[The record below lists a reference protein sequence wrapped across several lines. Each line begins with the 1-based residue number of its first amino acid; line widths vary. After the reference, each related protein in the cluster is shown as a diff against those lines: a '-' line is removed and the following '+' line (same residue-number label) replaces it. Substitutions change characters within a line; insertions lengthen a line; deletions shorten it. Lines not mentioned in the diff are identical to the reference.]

1 MEQITQYFEQ
11 MDYVSFGVIALPCVI
26 IAVYGFLQ
34 VASGLAKSKNDK
46 MQRCNNNN
54 NNNHNNNGNSGSNNS
69 KRCTQKYA
77 NGNIA
82 TTANATATT
91 AATATIANSYQQ
103 NNNSNNSNNSNNKS
117 NATRKARYNHSNNN
131 NSNNMKRQDG
141 NATAAYNM
149 QQKRSNVAGSDA
161 TWHRFVTSSC
171 IEEKFL
177 SHHNPGHRNSTSSEA
192 TSEDIHSSDEHPNK
206 AKNRSINGHGG
217 NNTAGGNSSSNKSR
231 SKRQQKSQSVKQTGN
246 RTQLPMAV
254 QGQGQVQP
262 LEVQPAIKVNNSSSS
277 SSSKCKQGKW
287 RNSNNISS
295 GSNSNSSNQKRSSS
309 NNNKSKQ
316 SKCNSKASG
325 NSNNSSSSNNI
336 NNNSSISSSSSNNG
350 KSIDS
355 YCGSN
360 SSNSSSALSSP
371 GSSPNSG
378 SNSSSG
384 NSSCNSN
391 SSISGICN
399 SSNIFISGCG
409 SHNITGNSWQH
420 SKVYRQNVNFLVPPL
435 RQYERLDLDDVTLQ
449 QQLQR
454 YLIEP
459 HLLRVYGFPVE
470 SVVHEG
476 AIEIFKCLPHMN
488 FAAAHVMAVTETAL
502 TVINCHDGLNTSNFE
517 YSQQCQEEEEEE
529 EGGDA
534 DGEGEGTINEI
545 GSEELEASPASTSTD
560 SGNISPRSLDSE
572 SGGEWSGSECESS
585 PSGLE
590 LYCNYAH
597 MERSLAKQCVRCKH
611 DFLVDE
617 LSGQYLTREE
627 CSYHWGKYHRC
638 YDGNAWVSRW
648 TCCNASD
655 ECDSG
660 CTRHE
665 LHVWTGSVV
674 GVNGPYRD
682 FVHTRP
688 RSRSSSQTGNRHNR
702 GPQTAAVYALDCEMS
717 YTGRGLDV
725 TKVSLVALN
734 GQLVYEHYVRP
745 DADIVDYNTRYSGV
759 TAKDLK
765 SSGVK
770 TLAEVQRDLLELIDA
785 DTILIGH
792 GLDNDL
798 RALRLVHNTLI
809 DTSIAFPHSSGFP
822 YRRALRHLTKTH
834 LNREI
839 QSGDGATGHS
849 SFEDSRACME
859 LMLWRVRCEL
869 DSDGSWED

>member
-1 MEQITQYFEQ
+1 MEQITQYFEH

-34 VASGLAKSKNDK
+34 VASGLAKGKNDK
-46 MQRCNNNN
+46 MQRY
-54 NNNHNNNGNSGSNNS
+54 NNNGNNNANNTTNGGNSG
-69 KRCTQKYA
+69 KRCTQKYV
-77 NGNIA
+77 NGNVAAA
-82 TTANATATT
+82 TTAGNATA
-91 AATATIANSYQQ
+91 AAAAVATIANSYQQ
-103 NNNSNNSNNSNNKS
+103 NNNSSHNNSGSKSN
-117 NATRKARYNHSNNN
+117 NATRKARYNSNN
-131 NSNNMKRQDG
+131 KRQEG
-141 NATAAYNM
+141 NAAYNM
-149 QQKRSNVAGSDA
+149 QQKRSNVVAGPDA
-161 TWHRFVTSSC
+161 QSWHRFVTSSC

-177 SHHNPGHRNSTSSEA
+177 GQHNPGHRNSTSSEA
-192 TSEDIHSSDEHPNK
+192 TSEDINSCDEQPGK
-206 AKNRSINGHGG
+206 PKNRGAHGG
-217 NNTAGGNSSSNKSR
+217 GSNAAAAGGGNSNGNGKSR
-231 SKRQQKSQSVKQTGN
+231 SKRQQKAQSAVKQALN
-246 RTQLPMAV
+246 RTPAM
-254 QGQGQVQP
+254 GQVQVQP
-262 LEVQPAIKVNNSSSS
+262 LEQQQQQLAGKSAAAVAVAAAAAAAGG
-277 SSSKCKQGKW
+277 KCKQGKW
-287 RNSNNISS
+287 RNGGSCNSS
-295 GSNSNSSNQKRSSS
+295 SSNQKRSI
-309 NNNKSKQ
+309 NNKAKQ
-316 SKCNSKASG
+316 SKCQSGSG
-325 NSNNSSSSNNI
+325 NGKPAGNGSGSNIGQVGGSNNSNIGGNVATVSSLTKSGGI
-336 NNNSSISSSSSNNG
+336 YSGSSSSSG
-350 KSIDS
+350 
-355 YCGSN
+355 G
-360 SSNSSSALSSP
+360 SNSSSALSSP
-371 GSSPNSG
+371 GSSPNS
-378 SNSSSG
+378 SSSSG
-384 NSSCNSN
+384 NSSSHSRSHSHSHSHSN
-391 SSISGICN
+391 MNHLGA
-399 SSNIFISGCG
+399 
-409 SHNITGNSWQH
+409 TGNWQRDH
-420 SKVYRQNVNFLVPPL
+420 HHNKVYRQNANFLVPPL
-435 RQYERLDLDDVTLQ
+435 RQYELIDLDDAALQ

-454 YLIEP
+454 HLIEP

-476 AIEIFKCLPHMN
+476 AIEIFKCLPHMS
-488 FAAAHVMAVTETAL
+488 FAAAHCMAITETAL
-502 TVINCHDGLNTSNFE
+502 TVINCHDGLNTSSFE
-517 YSQQCQEEEEEE
+517 YALGQEEP
-529 EGGDA
+529 
-534 DGEGEGTINEI
+534 TSSSSSS
-545 GSEELEASPASTSTD
+545 SESTSEEASPASTSTD

-572 SGGEWSGSECESS
+572 SGGEWSGSECEST
-585 PSGLE
+585 PNAAGLE
-590 LYCNYAH
+590 LYCNYEHAEH
-597 MERSLAKQCVRCKH
+597 VEQTLAKQCVRCKQE
-611 DFLVDE
+611 FLVDE
-617 LSGQYLTREE
+617 LSGQYLTRDE

-638 YDGNAWVSRW
+638 YDGNAWASRW
-648 TCCNASD
+648 TCCSASD
-655 ECDSG
+655 ERDSG

-682 FVHTRP
+682 FVYTRP
-688 RSRSSSQTGNRHNR
+688 RALVGGVQQRR
-702 GPQTAAVYALDCEMS
+702 AVYALDCEMS

-765 SSGVK
+765 SCGVK

>member
-1 MEQITQYFEQ
+1 MEQITQYFEH

-34 VASGLAKSKNDK
+34 VASGLAKGKNDK
-46 MQRCNNNN
+46 MQRY
-54 NNNHNNNGNSGSNNS
+54 NNNGNNNTNSGG

-82 TTANATATT
+82 AGTTAGNATAAT
-91 AATATIANSYQQ
+91 AATSAAAATIANSYQQ
-103 NNNSNNSNNSNNKS
+103 TNSNNNNSGSKSN
-117 NATRKARYNHSNNN
+117 NATRKARYNNHNNN
-131 NSNNMKRQDG
+131 NNKRHEAG
-141 NATAAYNM
+141 NAAYNL
-149 QQKRSNVAGSDA
+149 QQKRSNVVAAGADA
-161 TWHRFVTSSC
+161 QSWHRFVTSSC

-177 SHHNPGHRNSTSSEA
+177 GQHNPGHRNSTSSEA
-192 TSEDIHSSDEHPNK
+192 TSEDINSSDEHSGK
-206 AKNRSINGHGG
+206 SKSNRSGSGGANGGSGSG
-217 NNTAGGNSSSNKSR
+217 NNAAAGGGSNNSGGKSR
-231 SKRQQKSQSVKQTGN
+231 SKRQQKAQSALKQSLN
-246 RTQLPMAV
+246 RTPAMVPGQV
-254 QGQGQVQP
+254 QGQQSQVQQQP
-262 LEVQPAIKVNNSSSS
+262 LEQQATAKVSGGKCSSSS
-277 SSSKCKQGKW
+277 SKQGKW
-287 RNSNNISS
+287 RNSASCNSGANQKRGSSSSS
-295 GSNSNSSNQKRSSS
+295 GS
-309 NNNKSKQ
+309 NNKSKQ
-316 SKCNSKASG
+316 TKCQSG
-325 NSNNSSSSNNI
+325 GGNGKSAGNSSSNNHHSGSNHNS
-336 NNNSSISSSSSNNG
+336 NNHHHHSSNSNVNSLTKSSGNYSSSG
-350 KSIDS
+350 
-355 YCGSN
+355 G
-360 SSNSSSALSSP
+360 SNSSSALSSP
-371 GSSPNSG
+371 GSSPNS
-378 SNSSSG
+378 SSSSSSG
-384 NSSCNSN
+384 NSSSHSLNSTAAT
-391 SSISGICN
+391 SSWSRN
-399 SSNIFISGCG
+399 
-409 SHNITGNSWQH
+409 QH
-420 SKVYRQNVNFLVPPL
+420 KIYRQNANFLVPPL
-435 RQYERLDLDDVTLQ
+435 RQYEHIELDDAALQ

-476 AIEIFKCLPHMN
+476 AIEIFKCLPHMS
-488 FAAAHVMAVTETAL
+488 FAAAHCMAVTETVM
-502 TVINCHDGLNTSNFE
+502 TVINCHDGLNTNNFE
-517 YSQQCQEEEEEE
+517 EEPTSSSSLSS
-529 EGGDA
+529 GSG
-534 DGEGEGTINEI
+534 NE
-545 GSEELEASPASTSTD
+545 ASTSTD

-572 SGGEWSGSECESS
+572 SAGEWSGSECESS
-585 PSGLE
+585 NE
-590 LYCNYAH
+590 LYCNYDAAPEE
-597 MERSLAKQCVRCKH
+597 ERSLAKQCVRCKQ

-617 LSGQYLTREE
+617 LSGQYLTRDE

-638 YDGNAWVSRW
+638 YDGSAWVSRW
-648 TCCNASD
+648 TCCSSSD
-655 ECDSG
+655 ESDIG

-688 RSRSSSQTGNRHNR
+688 RANGNANGNGQT
-702 GPQTAAVYALDCEMS
+702 QTRAVYALDCEMS

-765 SSGVK
+765 SCGVK

>member
-1 MEQITQYFEQ
+1 MEQITQYFEH

-26 IAVYGFLQ
+26 IAIYGFLQ

-54 NNNHNNNGNSGSNNS
+54 SNNNSNSNSGSNNS

-77 NGNIA
+77 NGNMAA
-82 TTANATATT
+82 TTAAAAAAATATT
-91 AATATIANSYQQ
+91 VANSYQQ
-103 NNNSNNSNNSNNKS
+103 NNNNSNNKS
-117 NATRKARYNHSNNN
+117 NATRKARYNSNNN
-131 NSNNMKRQDG
+131 NVKRQDG
-141 NATAAYNM
+141 SAYNM

-177 SHHNPGHRNSTSSEA
+177 SQHNPGHRNSTSSEA
-192 TSEDIHSSDEHPNK
+192 TSEDIHSSDEQPNK
-206 AKNRSINGHGG
+206 AKNRSVNGHGNG
-217 NNTAGGNSSSNKSR
+217 SNNTTSSNSSNSGNSKSR
-231 SKRQQKSQSVKQTGN
+231 SKRQQKSQAVKQALN
-246 RTQLPMAV
+246 RTQLSTSA
-254 QGQGQVQP
+254 QVQP
-262 LEVQPAIKVNNSSSS
+262 LEAQPALKVNSTSSSS
-277 SSSKCKQGKW
+277 SGSKCKQGKW
-287 RNSNNISS
+287 RNSNSSNI
-295 GSNSNSSNQKRSSS
+295 NSNINSSSNINSCSSNQKRSSS
-309 NNNKSKQ
+309 SNNKSKQ
-316 SKCNSKASG
+316 TKCNSKASG
-325 NSNNSSSSNNI
+325 NNNNSNTNISSSSNI
-336 NNNSSISSSSSNNG
+336 NNRSSSING
-350 KSIDS
+350 KSSVS

-371 GSSPNSG
+371 GSSPNSNSG
-378 SNSSSG
+378 NSSSG
-384 NSSCNSN
+384 NSSSGN
-391 SSISGICN
+391 SSIGNKI
-399 SSNIFISGCG
+399 SSN
-409 SHNITGNSWQH
+409 NNSWQYK
-420 SKVYRQNVNFLVPPL
+420 SYRQNANFLVPPL
-435 RQYERLDLDDVTLQ
+435 HQYERLDLDDATLQ

-454 YLIEP
+454 YIIEP

-517 YSQQCQEEEEEE
+517 YSQCQEISN
-529 EGGDA
+529 DP
-534 DGEGEGTINEI
+534 EI

-585 PSGLE
+585 SPSGLE

-597 MERSLAKQCVRCKH
+597 LERSLAKQCVRCKR

-638 YDGNAWVSRW
+638 YDGNAWISRW
-648 TCCNASD
+648 TCCSASD
-655 ECDSG
+655 ESAAG

-674 GVNGPYRD
+674 GVNGPYSD

-688 RSRSSSQTGNRHNR
+688 KNNNNHNR
-702 GPQTAAVYALDCEMS
+702 NHRAVYALDCEMS

-869 DSDGSWED
+869 DSDASWED

>member
-1 MEQITQYFEQ
+1 MEQITQYFEH

-34 VASGLAKSKNDK
+34 VASGLAKGKNDK
-46 MQRCNNNN
+46 MQRY
-54 NNNHNNNGNSGSNNS
+54 NNNGNSNNNS
-69 KRCTQKYA
+69 NSGGKRCTQKYA

-82 TTANATATT
+82 AGTT
-91 AATATIANSYQQ
+91 AATAATAATVANSYQQ
-103 NNNSNNSNNSNNKS
+103 TNSNSNNNNNNNNNSGSKSN
-117 NATRKARYNHSNNN
+117 NATRKARYNNHNNN
-131 NSNNMKRQDG
+131 NNNKRHEAG
-141 NATAAYNM
+141 NAAYNL
-149 QQKRSNVAGSDA
+149 QQKRSNVVAAGADA
-161 TWHRFVTSSC
+161 QSWHRFVTSSC

-177 SHHNPGHRNSTSSEA
+177 GQHNPGHRNSTSSEA
-192 TSEDIHSSDEHPNK
+192 TSEDINSSDEHSGK
-206 AKNRSINGHGG
+206 SASKSNRSGSRSGGANGGSGSGNNAAAGGG
-217 NNTAGGNSSSNKSR
+217 NNNSGSGGKSR
-231 SKRQQKSQSVKQTGN
+231 SKRQQKAQSALKQSLN
-246 RTQLPMAV
+246 RTPAMVPGQSQV
-254 QGQGQVQP
+254 QQP
-262 LEVQPAIKVNNSSSS
+262 LEQQAATAKASGKCSSSS
-277 SSSKCKQGKW
+277 GSKQGKW
-287 RNSNNISS
+287 RNSASCNSGANQKRGSSSSSSS
-295 GSNSNSSNQKRSSS
+295 GS
-309 NNNKSKQ
+309 NNKSKQ
-316 SKCNSKASG
+316 TKCQSG
-325 NSNNSSSSNNI
+325 NGKPAG
-336 NNNSSISSSSSNNG
+336 SSSSSNNH
-350 KSIDS
+350 S
-355 YCGSN
+355 GSN
-360 SSNSSSALSSP
+360 HKSSNSNVNSLTKSSGNYSSSGGSNSSSALSSP
-371 GSSPNSG
+371 GSSPNS
-378 SNSSSG
+378 SSSG
-384 NSSCNSN
+384 NSSSHSLNSLN
-391 SSISGICN
+391 STAAA
-399 SSNIFISGCG
+399 SS
-409 SHNITGNSWQH
+409 SWSRNQH
-420 SKVYRQNVNFLVPPL
+420 KIYRQNANFLVPPL
-435 RQYERLDLDDVTLQ
+435 RQYEHIELDDAALQ

-476 AIEIFKCLPHMN
+476 AIEIFKCLPHMS
-488 FAAAHVMAVTETAL
+488 FAAAHCMAVTETVM
-502 TVINCHDGLNTSNFE
+502 TVINCHDGLNTNNFE
-517 YSQQCQEEEEEE
+517 EEPTSSSSLSSS
-529 EGGDA
+529 GSG
-534 DGEGEGTINEI
+534 NE
-545 GSEELEASPASTSTD
+545 ASTSTD

-572 SGGEWSGSECESS
+572 SAGEWSGSECESS
-585 PSGLE
+585 NE
-590 LYCNYAH
+590 LYCNYDAAEE
-597 MERSLAKQCVRCKH
+597 ERSLAKQCVRCKQ

-617 LSGQYLTREE
+617 LSGQYLTRDE

-638 YDGNAWVSRW
+638 YDGSAWVSRW
-648 TCCNASD
+648 TCCSSSD
-655 ECDSG
+655 ESDIG

-688 RSRSSSQTGNRHNR
+688 RANTNGNGNSNGQT
-702 GPQTAAVYALDCEMS
+702 QTRAVYALDCEMS

-765 SSGVK
+765 SCGVK

>member
-1 MEQITQYFEQ
+1 MEQITQYFEH

-26 IAVYGFLQ
+26 IAIYGFLQ

-54 NNNHNNNGNSGSNNS
+54 SNNNSNSNSGSNNS

-77 NGNIA
+77 NGNMAA
-82 TTANATATT
+82 TTATT
-91 AATATIANSYQQ
+91 AAATAATATTVANSYQQ
-103 NNNSNNSNNSNNKS
+103 NNNNSNNKS
-117 NATRKARYNHSNNN
+117 NATRKARYNSNSNNN
-131 NSNNMKRQDG
+131 NVKRQDG
-141 NATAAYNM
+141 SAYNM

-177 SHHNPGHRNSTSSEA
+177 SQHNPGHRNSTSSEA
-192 TSEDIHSSDEHPNK
+192 TSEDIHSSDEQPNK
-206 AKNRSINGHGG
+206 AKNRSVNGHGNG
-217 NNTAGGNSSSNKSR
+217 SNNTTSGSSGSSNSGNSKSR
-231 SKRQQKSQSVKQTGN
+231 SKRQQKSQAVKQALN
-246 RTQLPMAV
+246 RTQLSTSA
-254 QGQGQVQP
+254 QVQP
-262 LEVQPAIKVNNSSSS
+262 LEAQPALKVNSSSS
-277 SSSKCKQGKW
+277 SSGSKCKQGKW
-287 RNSNNISS
+287 RNSNSSSNIN
-295 GSNSNSSNQKRSSS
+295 SNSSSNINGCSSNQKRSSS
-309 NNNKSKQ
+309 SNNKSKQ
-316 SKCNSKASG
+316 TKCNSKASG
-325 NSNNSSSSNNI
+325 NNNSNTN
-336 NNNSSISSSSSNNG
+336 ISSSSSSSSSNINNRSSSING
-350 KSIDS
+350 KSMASVS
-355 YCGSN
+355 YCSSN

-371 GSSPNSG
+371 GSSPNSNSG
-378 SNSSSG
+378 NSSSG
-384 NSSCNSN
+384 NSS
-391 SSISGICN
+391 SS
-399 SSNIFISGCG
+399 SSNKIS
-409 SHNITGNSWQH
+409 SSNNNSWQYK
-420 SKVYRQNVNFLVPPL
+420 SYRQNANFLVPPL
-435 RQYERLDLDDVTLQ
+435 HQYERLDLDDATLQ

-454 YLIEP
+454 YIIEP

-517 YSQQCQEEEEEE
+517 YSQCQEISN
-529 EGGDA
+529 D
-534 DGEGEGTINEI
+534 TEI

-585 PSGLE
+585 SPSGLE

-597 MERSLAKQCVRCKH
+597 LERSLAKQCVRCKR

-638 YDGNAWVSRW
+638 YDGNAWISRW
-648 TCCNASD
+648 TCCSASD
-655 ECDSG
+655 ESAAG

-674 GVNGPYRD
+674 GVNGPYSD

-688 RSRSSSQTGNRHNR
+688 KNNNNHNNHNR
-702 GPQTAAVYALDCEMS
+702 NHRAVYALDCEMS

-869 DSDGSWED
+869 DSDASWED